1 MKTLMI
7 EISGS
12 IDEIVCGSVS
22 KEEKTR
28 LESEAEEQDEEI
40 LDLLKQHTL

>member
-7 EISGS
+7 EISGF

-28 LESEAEEQDEEI
+28 LETEAEEQDEEI
-40 LDLLKQHTL
+40 LDLLKQYTL